1 MFLLFLSFLSS
12 LLLIFFMGK
21 RLENIIVN
29 YSTVEVERV
38 ASVILNDVIKEEFDA
53 IDEKIFDIIEDD
65 DGNIEFINFDSKVVN
80 NLLNNVNDNALARL
94 NAIEE
99 GDTRDLVLSSSLKGT
114 RLTFL
119 DNGVVCEIP
128 LGVLYN
134 NALFVNL
141 TTSVPIRFSFI
152 GTVDSELVT
161 DVVSYGVN
169 NALIKVGIE
178 VTIKEK
184 ITMPHSS
191 KSVPL
196 KTTINLA
203 TQVVQGQ
210 VPIYYNNSNLNDSFS

>member
-1 MFLLFLSFLSS
+1 MFLLFFSFCSS
-12 LLLIFFMGK
+12 LLLVFYIGK
-21 RLENIIVN
+21 RLESIIVN
-29 YSTVEVERV
+29 YSTIEAERV
-38 ASVILNDVIKEEFDA
+38 ASVILNDVIKQEFDT
-53 IDEKIFDIIEDD
+53 IDKEIFDIVRDV
-65 DGNIEFINFDSKVVN
+65 DGNIEFINFDSKYVN
-80 NLLNNVNDNALARL
+80 SLLAIINDKALTRL

-99 GDTRDLVLSSSLKGT
+99 GDTSDLVLSSSLKGT

-119 DNGVVCEIP
+119 DDGVVCEIP
-128 LGVLYN
+128 LGVLYS
-134 NALFVNL
+134 NALLVNL

-203 TQVVQGQ
+203 TQIVQGQ
-210 VPIYYNNSNLNDSFS
+210 VPIYYGNNNLNDSFS